1 MEWWGKEQQ
10 ARYWLAAA
18 DLDRKRYEAHVAQR
32 QPEGKIKDECRKI
45 AVREALVFIQIE
57 GKSTNGVP
65 DTLCSTVSGSALIL
79 EFKVPGKEPTE
90 QQWMRIY
97 ELRQAG
103 INSWYAT
110 SVEEWEMLVGLRP
123 STIKFR
129 YTERAKR
136 AIGLA

>member
-1 MEWWGKEQQ
+1 MDTETPWYSRPGQFDYWNKVVREQMS
-10 ARYWLAAA
+10 
-18 DLDRKRYEAHVAQR
+18 QR

-45 AVREALVFIQIE
+45 AIREALIFIQIE

-65 DTLCSTVSGSALIL
+65 DTLCSTVGGRALIL

-97 ELRQAG
+97 DLRQAG
-103 INSWYAT
+103 INAWYAT

-123 STIKFR
+123 STIKFV
-129 YTERAKR
+129 YTARAKR